1 MWKNGWG
8 NGKKY
13 PWAESGLYV
22 LICVG
27 EREKKLTALKLLQSF
42 LRHIKKL
49 NPQFKKDFKN
59 AKFLTKTS
67 FFLYFRG
74 RLQNGEGNKGNVECI
89 CARVTIDTSK

>member
-49 NPQFKKDFKN
+49 NPQFEKDFKN

-67 FFLYFRG
+67 FSFTLETVFKMVKKTEETWNAYV
-74 RLQNGEGNKGNVECI
+74 QE
-89 CARVTIDTSK
+89 